1 MVHTNQL
8 WGSANFSTKM
18 NKDLNF
24 EEWVPIMNK
33 IVRKIIFSA
42 LRIVVF
48 SAFLVSYYVLR
59 ERWKLK

>member
-1 MVHTNQL
+1 MVHADQL

-33 IVRKIIFSA
+33 IVRKIVFSA

-48 SAFLVSYYVLR
+48 SAFLVSYYVLSK
-59 ERWKLK
+59 RWKLK